1 MSNLP
6 QSVDIHEEGPR
17 EGFQIEPASISTS
30 TKVSLIE
37 ALAETGVKQIDCLAL
52 VNPKR
57 VPGWADADEVA
68 RMIRK
73 KPGVRYTGLWLN
85 MQGLQRAAGLP
96 VDIVGVIRVTAS
108 ETFCIR
114 NTNRNHAQTLDEQRN
129 WLDFYRKNAI
139 ALEWGYVMTAFGCNY
154 EGEVAP
160 AKVLAMIQDLHNL
173 AEEFGFALPGVTL
186 ADTVGM
192 GTPLTVE
199 RLVDQVRNRW
209 PDLGLGTHLHDTRGT
224 GLANAAAALRL
235 GVRQFD
241 TTVGGLGGCPFAAS
255 KGAPGNI
262 CTEDFVYMC
271 EEMGIDTGIDL
282 PALVECARMAERIV
296 GHPLQ
301 GKVMKAGL
309 RPRAAA

>member
-17 EGFQIEPASISTS
+17 EGFQIEPTSISTS

-68 RMIRK
+68 RQIRK

-85 MQGLQRAAGLP
+85 MQGLQRAATLP
-96 VDIVGVIRVTAS
+96 VDIIGVIRVTAS

-114 NTNRNHAQTLDEQRN
+114 NTNRNHAQTLDEQRS
-129 WLDFYRKNAI
+129 WLDFYKKNSI
-139 ALEWGYVMTAFGCNY
+139 PLEWGYVMTSFGCNY
-154 EGEVAP
+154 EGAVAP

-173 AEEFGFALPGVTL
+173 AEEFGYTLPGVTL

-192 GTPLTVE
+192 GTPLAVE

-282 PALVECARMAERIV
+282 PALVECAHMAERIV

-309 RPRAAA
+309 RPKAAA